1 MSPRVVEVKRNLDG
15 RVLEFDCEALLL
27 ERRRAVILCELD
39 APEVVG
45 GGELVLP
52 AGTRSYGYF
61 WFDRPYIV
69 YHWLVGGATFAYYVN
84 VGRLH
89 SIGETEV
96 VWDDYAIDVLARPDG
111 SVVVLDED
119 EVPASASPALREL
132 VAEATSHVLAELDAI
147 VDEVGRETQA
157 FESRLRSV

>member
-1 MSPRVVEVKRNLDG
+1 VSSRIVEVKRNLDG
-15 RVLEFDCEALLL
+15 RVLEFDCKPLLL
-27 ERRRAVILCELD
+27 ERTRAVILCELD

-45 GGELVLP
+45 GGAIVLP

-84 VGRLH
+84 VGRIE

-96 VWDDYAIDVLARPDG
+96 VWDDYAVDVLARPDG

-119 EVPASASPALREL
+119 EVPEGTSPALREL
-132 VAEATSHVLAELDAI
+132 IAAATSLVLAELDEI
-147 VDEVGRETQA
+147 VDSVEYETQA
-157 FESRLRSV
+157 FESRLRTV

>member
-1 MSPRVVEVKRNLDG
+1 VSSRIVEVKRNLDG
-15 RVLEFDCEALLL
+15 RVLEFDCKPLLL
-27 ERRRAVILCELD
+27 ERTRAVILCELD

-45 GGELVLP
+45 GGAIVLP

-69 YHWLVGGATFAYYVN
+69 YHWLVGGATLAYYVN

-89 SIGETEV
+89 SIGEAEV
-96 VWDDYAIDVLARPDG
+96 VWDDYAVDVLARPDG

-119 EVPASASPALREL
+119 EVPEETTPALRD
-132 VAEATSHVLAELDAI
+132 AIAAATSRILAELESITEA
-147 VDEVGRETQA
+147 VERETQS
-157 FESRLRSV
+157 FEAAARTT